1 MVGEEIPNHFLSI
14 ILVISFMSLADP
26 KADEYE
32 LVFAGSCNHLVCE
45 EAVSVAD
52 ESGDLDSTKVTSVI
66 RITRA

>member
-1 MVGEEIPNHFLSI
+1 M
-14 ILVISFMSLADP
+14 SFMSLADL
-26 KADEYE
+26 KADEHE
-32 LVFAGSCNHLVCE
+32 LGIAAPGNHLVCE